1 MALAYRKKK
10 RKKIYNVGR
19 AFILL
24 KGLLFKP
31 AVEFNDTAVSF
42 PTRLVKSL
50 NTDRNSKIGKMVS
63 LVLPCLMLPKSVLTQ
78 ISMRFKK

>member
-1 MALAYRKKK
+1 MEGRSTLWLWPTGKK
-10 RKKIYNVGR
+10 KKIYNVGR

-50 NTDRNSKIGKMVS
+50 NTDRNSKIGKNGFLGLALFNAS
-63 LVLPCLMLPKSVLTQ
+63 
-78 ISMRFKK
+78 